1 MKTIKTV
8 IAGLA
13 AACAWALAPAAL
25 AQSAAA
31 SYPAKPIKIIVPF
44 TPGSATDVMARIVGE
59 RLTAAWG
66 HPVLVDNRP
75 GAGGTIGIRE
85 TARAEPDGYTLV
97 VVSSGHAVNHVLY
110 KDLQYD
116 TLKDFAAVAML
127 GSLPSVLIVPPSL
140 GVNSV
145 KELVAMLK
153 AKPGEYNYATAGVG
167 SGAHVS
173 VEKFNVAAGV
183 KAVHV
188 PLKGTP
194 PMLAE
199 TMAGRIQYAWVPA
212 VSSMGPVK
220 DGKVKP
226 LAVST
231 AKRIDALPEVPTIA
245 EAGFPDAESTFWV
258 AMLAPAKTPPEVVA
272 KLNAEVNRTLR
283 SPEVKERLTK
293 LGTEAMSMTPGESD
307 AFIRREHEAL
317 GRVMREAGA
326 KPQ

>member
-1 MKTIKTV
+1 MTTMKTA
-8 IAGLA
+8 IAAFA
-13 AACAWALAPAAL
+13 AASAFAVAPAAL
-25 AQSAAA
+25 AQGAA
-31 SYPAKPIKIIVPF
+31 SYPNKPIRIIVPF

-66 HPVLVDNRP
+66 QPVVVDNRP

-116 TLKDFAAVAML
+116 TLKDFAGVGTARDPAER
-127 GSLPSVLIVPPSL
+127 PDRAAAL

-173 VEKFNVAAGV
+173 TEKFNVAAGV

-212 VSSMGPVK
+212 VSSMGLVK

-231 AKRIDALPEVPTIA
+231 PKRIAALPDVPTIA
-245 EAGFPDAESTFWV
+245 EAGFPDAESNFWV
-258 AMLAPAKTPPEVVA
+258 AMLAPAKTPRDVVA
-272 KLNAEVNRTLR
+272 KLNAEVNRALQ
-283 SPEVKERLTK
+283 SPEVKDRLAK
-293 LGTEAMSMTPGESD
+293 LGTEPMAMTPEQFD
-307 AFIRREHEAL
+307 KFVADEYREL
-317 GRVMREAGA
+317 GDIMVKAGLT
-326 KPQ
+326 PQ